1 MNKIILIS
9 ITILSI
15 ASTAFGKP
23 NIGNPQKRETGLHKT
38 AAGCDQTTAVI
49 DLDVNNVRA
58 RLMTGGDMWWDR
70 PNSTAAYEVPKN
82 SNKNALFAGSL
93 WIGGVDKAS
102 GKIKVAAQTYRQT
115 GNDYWSGPLDDN
127 GSIDYNTCA
136 EWDRFWK
143 INTSDINKF
152 RLIYSDLPL
161 TDTNGIKNRILDN
174 DASVP
179 LIIKEWPA
187 KGNKDVLSAGGGL
200 MSYMPNRDMA
210 GFVDVD
216 TANGG
221 KGVYNWRKGDYPK
234 ILGDQYIWWI
244 FNDKG
249 NTKTETSSD
258 AIGLEIQSAAF
269 AFS

>member
-9 ITILSI
+9 ITFLSI
-15 ASTAFGKP
+15 ASSAFGKP
-23 NIGNPQKRETGLHKT
+23 NIGNPQKRETGLNKT

-161 TDTNGIKNRILDN
+161 TDTNGIKIEFLT
-174 DASVP
+174 
-179 LIIKEWPA
+179 
-187 KGNKDVLSAGGGL
+187 
-200 MSYMPNRDMA
+200 MMPQ
-210 GFVDVD
+210 FH
-216 TANGG
+216 
-221 KGVYNWRKGDYPK
+221 
-234 ILGDQYIWWI
+234 
-244 FNDKG
+244 
-249 NTKTETSSD
+249 
-258 AIGLEIQSAAF
+258 
-269 AFS
+269 